1 MSKITENMK
10 NWGSR
15 HPKTVRFGKA
25 FATVIAKGLA
35 ESTIGQLNTPAPVA
49 IGDIEV
55 LGADQIKQLSGMS
68 SFQLASLFDGRKV
81 KFATD
86 AESLE
91 AIKSLSTFQID
102 AILGRE

>member
-1 MSKITENMK
+1 MSKFTENVR
-10 NWGSR
+10 NWGR
-15 HPKTVRFGKA
+15 NHPKTVRFGKA
-25 FATVIAKGLA
+25 LSTAMLKGLA
-35 ESTIGQLNTPAPVA
+35 ESAVGQLNSPAPVT

-55 LGADQIKQLSGMS
+55 LGADQIRQLSGMS
-68 SFQLASLFDGRKV
+68 SFQLESLFEGRKV

-91 AIKSLSTFQID
+91 AIKALSTFQID